1 MFYIEKIQLVRFAT
15 ILMTLVEN
23 EIQCD
28 VFYAS
33 FRHTLKRNHF

>member
-1 MFYIEKIQLVRFAT
+1 MKINLFYYI
-15 ILMTLVEN
+15 TLVEN

-28 VFYAS
+28 LFYAS